1 MSMPF
6 IGEVRMF
13 ALPFPPRHWADC
25 AGQQMAINQNQALF
39 SLLGTVFGGNG
50 TTTFG
55 LPDYRG
61 RTPLGRGTDP
71 VYGIS
76 YNPGQSGGLENVTL
90 LTSQI
95 PPHTH
100 AFYAQNAPANAAN
113 PSPAGGANLC
123 AVPDI
128 GDYYVAADNNL
139 ATLAA
144 DALGTSGSN
153 QAHNNLQPSLVL
165 RFSIALQGVFPSRN

>member
-1 MSMPF
+1 MSMPY

-50 TTTFG
+50 TTTFA

-61 RTPLGRGTDP
+61 RTPLGSGTDS
-71 VYGIS
+71 GITYTS
-76 YNPGQSGGLENVTL
+76 GQSGGLENVTL
-90 LTSQI
+90 LTTQI
-95 PPHTH
+95 PQHTH
-100 AFYAQNAPANAAN
+100 LFFANNADGTINN
-113 PSPAGGANLC
+113 PSPQAGANLC
-123 AVPDI
+123 AVPTD
-128 GDYYVAADNNL
+128 GFYYVAPDSNL
-139 ATLAA
+139 AALAA
-144 DALGTSGSN
+144 DAIVATGGGQPHS
-153 QAHNNLQPSLVL
+153 NLQPSLVL

>member
-13 ALPFPPRHWADC
+13 ALPFAPRHWADC
-25 AGQQMAINQNQALF
+25 SGQLLAINQNQALF

-50 TTTFG
+50 TTNFG

-71 VYGIS
+71 DSGITYS
-76 YNPGQSGGLENVTL
+76 PGQPGGLENVTL
-90 LTSQI
+90 LTTQI
-95 PPHTH
+95 PQHTH
-100 AFYAQNAPANAAN
+100 LFYASNAAGTASN
-113 PSPAGGANLC
+113 PSPAAGANLC
-123 AVPDI
+123 AVPTS
-128 GDYYVAADNNL
+128 GAYYVAPDSNL
-139 ATLAA
+139 ALLAA
-144 DALGTSGSN
+144 DAIVATGGS
-153 QAHNNLQPSLVL
+153 QAHSNLQPSLVL